1 MAHTDLDP
9 DLTAPAFDP
18 GAVGLPWWR
27 RALAQGAGYFLPS
40 SLFVFV
46 PFLFAEGYTPLT
58 WVLAPLCAVGIL
70 VFFLGTSLVAHW
82 SETGRWLWIAGLIG
96 CIVALGWV
104 TDGDARATYFIAY
117 VTSVVAVLM
126 AWRKARIVIVAA
138 SLLALAWALAAGDT
152 FGVVMSLLGLTMGWG
167 IGSGIERGRIE
178 AALKRAEERTAVL
191 AVAAERERIGRDL
204 HDILGHSLTAIAV
217 KADLARRLVGRS
229 DDAARAEIDALAAVA
244 RQALADVR
252 ATASAMREVRLA
264 SEVASARSVLEAAGV
279 ECRTPSALPVLDDA
293 RSELFGYVVRE
304 AVTNV
309 VRHAG
314 ASVCTI
320 AADDASVTIRDD
332 GVGLR
337 PDAVRT
343 GLRGLAERADAAGGR
358 LIVTGGDGTTVRLE
372 LSPAA
377 AVSTGSTSERGSPSD
392 GPTEEE
398 DA

>member
-1 MAHTDLDP
+1 MP
-9 DLTAPAFDP
+9 SR
-18 GAVGLPWWR
+18 PW
-27 RALAQGAGYFLPS
+27 P
-40 SLFVFV
+40 
-46 PFLFAEGYTPLT
+46 
-58 WVLAPLCAVGIL
+58 
-70 VFFLGTSLVAHW
+70 
-82 SETGRWLWIAGLIG
+82 
-96 CIVALGWV
+96 
-104 TDGDARATYFIAY
+104 
-117 VTSVVAVLM
+117 
-126 AWRKARIVIVAA
+126 
-138 SLLALAWALAAGDT
+138 
-152 FGVVMSLLGLTMGWG
+152 
-167 IGSGIERGRIE
+167 
-178 AALKRAEERTAVL
+178 
-191 AVAAERERIGRDL
+191 
-204 HDILGHSLTAIAV
+204 
-217 KADLARRLVGRS
+217 ARRSPTCAPRRPL
-229 DDAARAEIDALAAVA
+229 
-244 RQALADVR
+244 
-252 ATASAMREVRLA
+252 REVRLA

-377 AVSTGSTSERGSPSD
+377 AVSTGSTSERGSTSD